1 MPARHPLQS
10 SAEQRASP
18 AIAGARTGGLNPGGL
33 WTSRLQKKAGRDTKE
48 DGHVA
53 SGIMGH
59 CSVSLSHGH
68 ECVHGKG
75 SKAERSIG
83 PAKTSVCR
91 SESRGIGLA
100 RYGQEVEM
108 PFTHAAC
115 RATGRSRLASKHL
128 PGGHHL
134 GLEQPEYIQVTTQL
148 RSEFA
153 RPRCRSL
160 DDPAPNGMVREADGA
175 PNQADLAPRQRAL
188 SSGDG
193 VGF

>member
-115 RATGRSRLASKHL
+115 RATGRSRLGFQTSAWRPS
-128 PGGHHL
+128 P
-134 GLEQPEYIQVTTQL
+134 
-148 RSEFA
+148 
-153 RPRCRSL
+153 RPRATRVHTSH
-160 DDPAPNGMVREADGA
+160 DSATFRI
-175 PNQADLAPRQRAL
+175 RASAL
-188 SSGDG
+188 QITR
-193 VGF
+193 